1 MASIPIFGYLP
12 MRKDTCSQWH
22 VACFPPDSAHPAVP
36 GTSDSS
42 PIGVSPMAS
51 VSGPVCRGTGAV
63 RALAGLSKPSASCCR
78 AGSGAVCAL
87 AIGADISG
95 SEGGSWAVR

>member
-1 MASIPIFGYLP
+1 MLA
-12 MRKDTCSQWH
+12 
-22 VACFPPDSAHPAVP
+22 VACSVLSADSAHPAVP

-42 PIGVSPMAS
+42 PMGVSPMVS

-63 RALAGLSKPSASCCR
+63 QALAGLSKPSASCFR

-87 AIGADISG
+87 AISADISD
-95 SEGGSWAVR
+95 SEGGS

>member
-1 MASIPIFGYLP
+1 MASIPILGYLP

-22 VACFPPDSAHPAVP
+22 AACFPPDSAHPAVP

-42 PIGVSPMAS
+42 PIGVLPMAS

-78 AGSGAVCAL
+78 EGSGAVCAL
-87 AIGADISG
+87 AIGAGVSE
-95 SEGGSWAVR
+95 SEGGS